1 MGNLVEEGEVG
12 AEGGHDV
19 TIVGDGNAL
28 KGGDGSFD
36 LVGGHE
42 AEDTNHGKTAV
53 VDLHIETAGL
63 LRVVHL
69 LVEAKGIIKVKDE
82 VDIVTEGLER
92 GVVTGAATT
101 HVVLLVL
108 STAALVPKLEEA
120 KDKDDLPLG
129 LLGEGIPL
137 RLGAE
142 VGAGELVS
150 GKGVGPGEDEVG
162 LDNVSDESSHGDTGV
177 LDLGLTEEANSGL
190 VTLSPEIALGE
201 VEGVPELDDG
211 VEVFGEGLKVLA
223 GPEGRKASVGGG
235 RGKGGGRA
243 GDEGSNSELHVLC
256 FLLCRQQFI
265 GERESKR
272 FSVSIDR
279 VGWRS

>member
-1 MGNLVEEGEVG
+1 M
-12 AEGGHDV
+12 
-19 TIVGDGNAL
+19 
-28 KGGDGSFD
+28 
-36 LVGGHE
+36 
-42 AEDTNHGKTAV
+42 
-53 VDLHIETAGL
+53 
-63 LRVVHL
+63 
-69 LVEAKGIIKVKDE
+69 
-82 VDIVTEGLER
+82 DIVTEGLER

-211 VEVFGEGLKVLA
+211 VEVFGEGLKVLT